1 MYIHQRVALV
11 ECFSE
16 DALQKIILMS
26 GIERISVYQELE
38 TLLLGGNTLGMFLT
52 IVKDMNEIDE
62 NLGEVLAFIPAA
74 EARPLNNR

>member
-1 MYIHQRVALV
+1 
-11 ECFSE
+11 
-16 DALQKIILMS
+16 
-26 GIERISVYQELE
+26 LE
-38 TLLLGGNTLGMFLT
+38 TALLGGNTLGMFLT

>member
-1 MYIHQRVALV
+1 MYIHQRVAPV

-62 NLGEVLAFIPAA
+62 SLGEVLAFIPAA